1 MDRRIFGIENEYGI
15 TCTFEGQRRLTPDEV
30 ARYLFRKVVSWGRS
44 SNVFLSNG
52 SVHVMDNT
60 CPHAGGNLA
69 GGFVEEGCAVCPWH
83 YWMFKLEDGEL
94 RDVPGVNVR
103 TYRTRVFDDQDRKL
117 VQAELPMY

>member
-1 MDRRIFGIENEYGI
+1 MQRVLNRHSSLI
-15 TCTFEGQRRLTPDEV
+15 TKMPWTTLCDIGDLEDGKGKYVEIGGFQL
-30 ARYLFRKVVSWGRS
+30 A
-44 SNVFLSNG
+44 VFLSNG